1 MSSRAQGP
9 RITYREAVERLVSD
23 INRVEEYIRSLQQNA
38 NIVLAE
44 LEELRIARE
53 ALEQLKLYKG
63 EEALL
68 ALDRRGHVM
77 AKGIITGKDKV
88 VASIGGDFLMELPI
102 DEAIKIVTAKE
113 GDLRNTLNAIN
124 QEISSAYALYEKLR
138 ATLSRLIEEAEK
150 RAAEQRREQ
159 PGSG

>member
-1 MSSRAQGP
+1 MSARNQERGV
-9 RITYREAVERLVSD
+9 TYREAVERLVSD

-77 AKGIITGKDKV
+77 ARGVITGRDKV
-88 VASIGGDFLMELPI
+88 IANIGGEFLMEVPI
-102 DEAIKIVTAKE
+102 DEAIKIITAKE
-113 GDLRNTLNAIN
+113 GDLRNALNAIN
-124 QEISSAYALYEKLR
+124 QELSSAYTLYERLR
-138 ATLSRLIEEAEK
+138 RALSQIVEEAEK
-150 RAAEQRREQ
+150 KAKGESK
-159 PGSG
+159 SG

>member
-1 MSSRAQGP
+1 MSASKGQER

-53 ALEQLKLYKG
+53 ALEQLKVYKG

-77 AKGIITGKDKV
+77 ARGIITSKDRV
-88 VASIGGDFLMELPI
+88 IANIGGEFLMEVPI
-102 DEAIKIVTAKE
+102 DEAIKIIAAKE
-113 GDLRNTLNAIN
+113 GDLRNALNAIN
-124 QEISSAYALYEKLR
+124 QEISSAYSLYERLR
-138 ATLSRLIEEAEK
+138 ATLSQLVEEAEK
-150 RAAEQRREQ
+150 KAREESR
-159 PGSG
+159 SG

>member
-1 MSSRAQGP
+1 LSARGQE
-9 RITYREAVERLVSD
+9 RRVTYREAVERLVSD

-53 ALEQLKLYKG
+53 ALEHLKLYRG

-77 AKGIITGKDKV
+77 ARGVITSRDRV
-88 VASIGGDFLMELPI
+88 VANIGREYLMEVPI
-102 DEAIKIVTAKE
+102 DEAIKIVSAKE
-113 GDLRNTLNAIN
+113 GDLRNALNAIN
-124 QEISSAYALYEKLR
+124 QEISSAYSLYERLR
-138 ATLSRLIEEAEK
+138 TTLSQLVEEAEK
-150 RAAEQRREQ
+150 RAKEESR
-159 PGSG
+159 SG

>member
-1 MSSRAQGP
+1 MSSRSQGQ
-9 RITYREAVERLVSD
+9 RITYREAVGRLVSD
-23 INRVEEYIRSLQQNA
+23 INRVEDYIRSLQQNA

-77 AKGIITGKDKV
+77 AKGVITSRDRV
-88 VASIGGDFLMELPI
+88 IANIGGEYLMEIPI
-102 DEAIKIVTAKE
+102 DEAIKIITAKE

-124 QEISSAYALYEKLR
+124 QEISSAYSLYERLR
-138 ATLSRLIEEAEK
+138 ATLSQIVEEAEK
-150 RAAEQRREQ
+150 RAVEQRRGQ

>member
-1 MSSRAQGP
+1 LSASRGQER

-53 ALEQLKLYKG
+53 ALEQLKVYKG

-77 AKGIITGKDKV
+77 ARGIITSKDRV
-88 VASIGGDFLMELPI
+88 IANIGGEFLMEVPI
-102 DEAIKIVTAKE
+102 DEAIKIIAAKE
-113 GDLRNTLNAIN
+113 GDLRNALNAIN
-124 QEISSAYALYEKLR
+124 QEISSAYSLYERLR
-138 ATLSRLIEEAEK
+138 ATLSQLVEEAEK
-150 RAAEQRREQ
+150 KAREESR
-159 PGSG
+159 SG

>member
-1 MSSRAQGP
+1 MSARGQE
-9 RITYREAVERLVSD
+9 RKVTYREAVERLVSD

-53 ALEQLKLYKG
+53 ALEQLKVYKG

-77 AKGIITGKDKV
+77 ARGVITTKDKV
-88 VASIGGDFLMELPI
+88 IANIGGEFLMEVPI
-102 DEAIKIVTAKE
+102 DEAIKIIVAKE
-113 GDLRNTLNAIN
+113 SDLRNALNAIN
-124 QEISSAYALYEKLR
+124 QEMSSAYTLYERLR
-138 ATLSRLIEEAEK
+138 AALSRVVEEAEK
-150 RAAEQRREQ
+150 KAREESR
-159 PGSG
+159 SG

>member
-1 MSSRAQGP
+1 LSASRGQER

-53 ALEQLKLYKG
+53 ALEQLKVYKG

-77 AKGIITGKDKV
+77 ARGIITSKDRV
-88 VASIGGDFLMELPI
+88 IANIGGEFLMEIPI
-102 DEAIKIVTAKE
+102 DEAIKIIAAKE
-113 GDLRNTLNAIN
+113 GDLRNALNAIN
-124 QEISSAYALYEKLR
+124 QEISSAYSLYERLR
-138 ATLSRLIEEAEK
+138 ATLSQLVEEAEK
-150 RAAEQRREQ
+150 KAREESR
-159 PGSG
+159 SG